1 MIGSLPLGFAQ
12 PLVLLGLLSLPV
24 LWWLLRLVPP
34 RPRQIDFPPTRLL
47 FEIAPKEETPARTP
61 WWLTLLRL
69 TLAALV
75 IIAAAGPLWNPPLAT
90 ANRAAPLLILLDDGW
105 PAAAAWDS
113 RLRTADEMIARAEAD
128 NRGVAVLPL
137 SENARDI
144 SLQLAGATRVQFQ
157 QIKPKPYGVIRTDAL
172 PLIERFLAAAPDVE
186 VVWLADG
193 VDLGNGGA
201 FVDGLKR
208 IIGNHPLT
216 IVEGGV
222 AIPHA
227 LAAADNA
234 AGALT
239 VKVLRAQTG
248 LSDSGMVNA
257 IDLKG
262 LPLGE
267 APFSFKSADRE
278 TDAVIDLPVEI
289 RNDVARIEIVGERSA
304 GAVQLLDKRWRRR
317 TVGIVS
323 GSTAD
328 RSQPLIGATYY
339 LSRALNPFADVRLA
353 EGVAPA
359 EAVSRFLDRHL
370 PMLILAD
377 VGNVAEALDR
387 LNKWIDNG
395 GVLVRFAGPH
405 LAGADDSLVPVKLRR
420 GGRILGGSLS
430 WDKPQQLAAF
440 SRESPFNGM
449 AVPTDVTV
457 TRQVLA
463 EPDSQ
468 LTDRTWATLA
478 DGTPLVTAQRRGKG
492 LLILF
497 HVTADTRWSDLPLS
511 GAFVDM
517 LRRVVSLATST
528 ASAESDNNAAE
539 RNNIRAAQ
547 VVPPTR
553 VLDGFGAFSSP
564 PPTARPIPSNYT
576 ERGSLD
582 HPPGFYG
589 PPEGLVA
596 VNTLAPADRPA
607 PLDVSPLNARVDAY
621 RHGEPLDLRG
631 PIFLAALALLLLDA
645 LIVISLSGGLASL
658 LPRRRATA
666 ALLVAGL
673 FGVLTLQNPAEAQ
686 QPAPQQQPALPPLTA
701 QQEDF
706 AMKATLQTH
715 LAYVVTGDASVDEVS
730 KSGLQGLTLFLAQR
744 TALEAGDPIGLDPAR
759 DELAFFPLIYWPV
772 SPNAPKP
779 SQAALEK
786 IDSYMKRGGTVLFD
800 TRDAVDAPPGP
811 GGEMRGPGMVTLR
824 SILSSLDIP
833 ELEPV
838 AHDHVL
844 TKTFFLLR
852 DFPGRFTSGQL
863 WVEAL
868 PAENED
874 EEPNRPARA
883 GDGVSSILI
892 TSNDL
897 AGAWAM
903 RPDGQPMLPL
913 VPGEARQREFAFRA
927 GVNIVMYALTG
938 NYKADQVHIPALLE
952 RLGQ

>member
-1 MIGSLPLGFAQ
+1 MIGALPLGFAQ

-47 FEIAPKEETPARTP
+47 FEIAPKEETPSRTP

-137 SENARDI
+137 SETARDI

-157 QIKPKPYGVIRTDAL
+157 QIKPKPFGVNRTEAL
-172 PLIERFLAAAPDVE
+172 PLIERFLTAAPDVE
-186 VVWLADG
+186 VVWLSDG
-193 VDLGNGGA
+193 VDLGNGSA

-216 IVEGGV
+216 IIEGGV

-248 LSDSGMVNA
+248 VSDSGMVNA

-278 TDAVIDLPVEI
+278 SDAVIDLPVEI
-289 RNDVARIEIVGERSA
+289 RNDVARIEIVSERSA

-353 EGVAPA
+353 EGAAPA
-359 EAVSRFLDRHL
+359 EAVARFLDRHL

-377 VGNVAEALDR
+377 VGNVAETLDR

-440 SRESPFNGM
+440 ARESPFNGM
-449 AVPTDVTV
+449 TVPTDVTV

-478 DGTPLVTAQRRGKG
+478 DGTPLVTAERRGKG

-517 LRRVVSLATST
+517 LRRVVSLASST
-528 ASAESDNNAAE
+528 ASAENDSTAAE
-539 RNNIRAAQ
+539 RNNSRAAQ

-658 LPRRRATA
+658 LPRRRVTA

-673 FGVLTLQNPAEAQ
+673 FGALALHNSAQ
-686 QPAPQQQPALPPLTA
+686 AQPTPQQLPAVPPLTV

-706 AMKATLQTH
+706 AMKATLQTQ

-811 GGEMRGPGMVTLR
+811 GGEMRGPGMVALR

-838 AHDHVL
+838 PHDHVL

>member
-1 MIGSLPLGFAQ
+1 VIGSLPLGFAQ
-12 PLVLLGLLSLPV
+12 PLVLLGLLSLPM

-34 RPRQIDFPPTRLL
+34 RPRRINFPPTRLL
-47 FEIAPKEETPARTP
+47 FAIAPKEETPARTP

-69 TLAALV
+69 MLAALV

-90 ANRAAPLLILLDDGW
+90 SSRAAPLLIMLDDGW
-105 PAAAAWDS
+105 AAAAAWDA
-113 RLRTADEMIARAEAD
+113 RLRTADELIARAEAD
-128 NRGVAVLPL
+128 NRGVAILPL
-137 SENARDI
+137 SETDRDI
-144 SLQLAGATRVQFQ
+144 SLQVADAARVQIK
-157 QIKPKPYGVIRTDAL
+157 QIKPKPHAVDRNEAL
-172 PLIERFLAAAPDVE
+172 PLIGRFLATVPNAE
-186 VVWLADG
+186 LVWLSDG
-193 VDLGNGGA
+193 VDLGKGAA
-201 FVDGLKR
+201 FVDGLNR
-208 IIGNHPLT
+208 IIGDHPLT
-216 IVEGGV
+216 IVEGGI

-239 VKVLRAQTG
+239 VKVLRAQT
-248 LSDSGMVNA
+248 DTPENGMVNA

-267 APFSFKSADRE
+267 APFAFKSGDRE
-278 TDAVIDLPVEI
+278 VDAMIDLPVEI
-289 RNDVARIEIVGERSA
+289 RNDVARLEIVGDRSA

-317 TVGIVS
+317 TVGIIS
-323 GSTAD
+323 GSAAD
-328 RSQPLIGATYY
+328 RSQPLLGAVYY

-359 EAVSRFLDRHL
+359 EAVTRFLGQHL

-377 VGNVAEALDR
+377 VGNVAEAIEP

-405 LAGADDSLVPVKLRR
+405 LARTDDNLVPVKLRR

-430 WDKPQQLAAF
+430 WDKPQPLASF
-440 SRESPFNGM
+440 SRDSPFNGM

-463 EPDSQ
+463 EPDAQ
-468 LTDRTWATLA
+468 LPDRTWATLA

-492 LLILF
+492 LIVLF
-497 HVTADTRWSDLPLS
+497 HVTADPRWSNLPLS

-517 LRRVVSLATST
+517 LRRIVALAGST
-528 ASAESDNNAAE
+528 ETADNGNASNASS
-539 RNNIRAAQ
+539 RAVQ

-553 VLDGFGAFSSP
+553 VLDGFGAFSPP
-564 PPTARPIPSNYT
+564 PPTARPIPTNFTARASA
-576 ERGSLD
+576 D

-596 VNTLAPADRPA
+596 VNTLAPADRPV
-607 PLDVSPLNARVDAY
+607 PLDVSALNARIDVY

-645 LIVISLSGGLASL
+645 MVVIILSGGLSGL
-658 LPRRRATA
+658 RQRRRVTA
-666 ALLVAGL
+666 SLLVAGL
-673 FGVLTLQNPAEAQ
+673 LAAFAWHNAAQ
-686 QPAPQQQPALPPLTA
+686 AQPALPQQPPQLTA
-701 QQEDF
+701 QQREF
-706 AMKATLQTH
+706 ALKATQRTH
-715 LAYVVTGDASVDEVS
+715 LAYIITGNAAVDEVS
-730 KSGLQGLTLFLAQR
+730 KAGLQGLSLFLAQR
-744 TALEAGDPIGLDPAR
+744 TALEPGEPIGLDPAR

-772 SPNAPKP
+772 SPGAPKP
-779 SQAALEK
+779 TRAALDR
-786 IDSYMKRGGTVLFD
+786 IDTYMKNGGTMLFD
-800 TRDAVDAPPGP
+800 TRDAIDAPPGP
-811 GGEMRGPGMVTLR
+811 GGEMRSAGMVALR

-838 AHDHVL
+838 PRDHVL

-852 DFPGRFTSGQL
+852 DFPGRFTNGQL

-868 PAENED
+868 PAESDD
-874 EEPNRPARA
+874 ESNRPARA

-892 TSNDL
+892 TSNDF

-913 VPGEARQREFAFRA
+913 VPGEPRQREFAFRA
-927 GVNIVMYALTG
+927 GVNIVMYTLTG

>member
-1 MIGSLPLGFAQ
+1 VIGSLPLGFAQ

-34 RPRQIDFPPTRLL
+34 RPRRINFPPTRLL
-47 FEIAPKEETPARTP
+47 FEIAPKEQTPARTP

-69 TLAALV
+69 TLAGLI

-90 ANRAAPLLILLDDGW
+90 SSRGAPLLILIDDGW
-105 PAAAAWDS
+105 AAAAAWDE
-113 RLRTADEMIARAEAD
+113 RLRTADELIARADAD
-128 NRGVAVLPL
+128 NRGVALLPL
-137 SENARDI
+137 SETARDI
-144 SLQLAGATRVQFQ
+144 SLQTAGAARVQVKQ
-157 QIKPKPYGVIRTDAL
+157 LKPKPHSLARSEAL
-172 PLIERFLAAAPDVE
+172 PLIKRFLATAPDVE
-186 VVWLADG
+186 IVWLSDG
-193 VDLGNGGA
+193 IDLGKGA
-201 FVDGLKR
+201 EFTAGLKQA
-208 IIGNHPLT
+208 IGDHPLT
-216 IVEGGV
+216 IVSGGI

-248 LSDSGMVNA
+248 TAETGLVKA

-267 APFSFKSADRE
+267 APFAFKASDRE
-278 TDAVIDLPVEI
+278 ADASIDLPVEI
-289 RNDVARIEIVGERSA
+289 RNDVARLEIAGERSA

-323 GSTAD
+323 GSDAG
-328 RSQPLIGATYY
+328 RSQPLLGAAYY
-339 LSRALNPFADVRLA
+339 LARALNPFADVRVA
-353 EGVAPA
+353 EPVAPA
-359 EAVSRFLDRHL
+359 EAVSRFLNQHL

-377 VGNVAEALDR
+377 VGNVAEAR
-387 LNKWIDNG
+387 EPLNKWIETG

-405 LAGADDSLVPVKLRR
+405 LARTDDDLVPVKLRR

-430 WDKPQQLAAF
+430 WDKPQKLAAF

-449 AVPTDVTV
+449 VVPNDVTV

-463 EPDSQ
+463 EPDAL

-517 LRRVVSLATST
+517 LRRIVSLAGSAGTSSDT
-528 ASAESDNNAAE
+528 AGGTGAGESHAT
-539 RNNIRAAQ
+539 Q
-547 VVPPTR
+547 FVPATR
-553 VLDGFGAFSSP
+553 VLDGFGAFSVP
-564 PPTARPIPSNYT
+564 PPTAKPIPSNYNA
-576 ERGSLD
+576 RANAD

-596 VNTLAPADRPA
+596 VNTLAPDDRPTA
-607 PLDVSPLNARVDAY
+607 LDFSGLNARLDVY
-621 RHGEPLDLRG
+621 RHGEPRDLRG
-631 PIFLAALALLLLDA
+631 PIFLGALALLVLDA
-645 LIVISLSGGLASL
+645 LIVIVLSGGLISM
-658 LPRRRATA
+658 LPRRRAA
-666 ALLVAGL
+666 ALLLAAGGL
-673 FGVLTLQNPAEAQ
+673 LAALALLNPAHAQPAQ
-686 QPAPQQQPALPPLTA
+686 QPPPQLSAQAEAFALR
-701 QQEDF
+701 
-706 AMKATLQTH
+706 ATEKTH
-715 LAYVVTGDASVDEVS
+715 LAYVVTGDADVDAVS
-730 KSGLQGLTLFLAQR
+730 KAGLTGLTLFLAQR
-744 TALEAGDPIGLDPAR
+744 TALEAGEPIGLDLAR

-779 SQAALEK
+779 SKAALER
-786 IDSYMKRGGTVLFD
+786 IDTYMKRGGTVLFD
-800 TRDAVDAPPGP
+800 TRDAIDVTPGITGEQTP
-811 GGEMRGPGMVTLR
+811 GLLALR

-838 AHDHVL
+838 PHDHVL

-852 DFPGRFTSGQL
+852 DFPGSFTTGRL

-868 PAENED
+868 PAEGRD
-874 EEPNRPARA
+874 ETERPARA

-913 VPGEARQREFAFRA
+913 VPGEPRQREFAFRA
-927 GVNIVMYALTG
+927 GTNIVMYALTG